1 MNLGKLDKATTISA
15 VGHLGVILWAIMGD
29 WLFAPKDMPPMEV
42 AEVSLLTEGEYQA
55 MMASAP
61 KSDPEATPT
70 EEPPAVEAPEPIDT
84 TLPEAEPLPEPEPA
98 PEPDAPAEPVPMEE
112 VLPEEV
118 PVAPEA
124 QPLPVPEP
132 APQVAEEE
140 QPIPV
145 PESTVKPKPRPAQ
158 RITDVPVESPEDTP
172 EVADEATPEV
182 SDQAEP
188 EAEVVETTEPAAA
201 PEESAAMVS
210 PDATESDAPELAP
223 TASRRPQS
231 RPERQVQADETAEP
245 EAQATEEAPAEDPVE
260 QSDAEAE
267 AIAAALTEAAATET
281 SSSADASLPEGPPMT
296 AGEKD
301 GVRVAINSC
310 WNIGSLS
317 SAAQRVKLVMRV
329 EMNED
334 GTPIG
339 SSIEM
344 TGFEGGDEAAAQQA
358 FEAAKRAV
366 VRGVKGCGGK
376 PGYQLDPAKYGEWN
390 VMNLTFDASGMRLR

>member
-1 MNLGKLDKATTISA
+1 MNLGSMDKASTISA
-15 VGHLGVILWAIMGD
+15 IGHLGVILWALMGD

-42 AEVSLLTEGEYQA
+42 AEVSLLTEGEFQA

-61 KSDPEATPT
+61 KPDPAAKPVEETPVVQ
-70 EEPPAVEAPEPIDT
+70 PPEPVDT
-84 TLPEAEPLPEPEPA
+84 SLPT
-98 PEPDAPAEPVPMEE
+98 PDVPVPVEDI
-112 VLPEEV
+112 LPEEV
-118 PVAPEA
+118 PVAPEV
-124 QPLPVPEP
+124 QPVAVPEP
-132 APQVAEEE
+132 APQVAEVE

-145 PESTVKPKPRPAQ
+145 PVSSKKPKPRPAQ
-158 RITDVPVESPEDTP
+158 RITDVPVESPQDTP
-172 EVADEATPEV
+172 EVADTATPEV

-188 EAEVVETTEPAAA
+188 EAEVVQTTEPAAA
-201 PEESAAMVS
+201 PEESAAVVA
-210 PDATESDAPELAP
+210 PDATASDAPELAP

-231 RPERQVQADETAEP
+231 RPKRQVQAEDAP
-245 EAQATEEAPAEDPVE
+245 KPQPQATEQTNTQP
-260 QSDAEAE
+260 DADAE
-267 AIAAALTEAAATET
+267 AIAAALAEAAATEAPST
-281 SSSADASLPEGPPMT
+281 ATGLPEGPPMT

-317 SAAQRVKLVMRV
+317 TAAQRVKLVIRV

-339 SSIEM
+339 PSITM
-344 TGFEGGDEAAAQQA
+344 TSYQDGDAAAAQQA

-366 VRGVKGCGGK
+366 VRGVRGCGGK
-376 PGYQLDPAKYGEWN
+376 PGYQLDPAKYGQWN

>member
-1 MNLGKLDKATTISA
+1 MNLGSMDKASTISA
-15 VGHLGVILWAIMGD
+15 VGHLGVILWAVMGD

-42 AEVSLLTEGEYQA
+42 AEVSLMSEGEYQA

-61 KSDPEATPT
+61 KPDPAAAPT

-84 TLPEAEPLPEPEPA
+84 SLPEPQSQTDPPPS
-98 PEPDAPAEPVPMEE
+98 PEAPAEPVPVEE
-112 VLPEEV
+112 VLPENV
-118 PVAPEA
+118 PVSPEA
-124 QPLPVPEP
+124 QPVAVPEP

-140 QPIPV
+140 QPIPA
-145 PESTVKPKPRPAQ
+145 PETSVKPKPRPAQ
-158 RITDVPVESPEDTP
+158 RITDVPVESQQDTP
-172 EVADEATPEV
+172 EVAETVTPEV

-188 EAEVVETTEPAAA
+188 EAEVVEVTEPAAA
-201 PEESAAMVS
+201 PEESAAMVA

-223 TASRRPQS
+223 TRSRRPQS
-231 RPERQVQADETAEP
+231 RPERQVQADEAAEP
-245 EAQATEEAPAEDPVE
+245 QAQATEEATAEAD
-260 QSDAEAE
+260 QADAEAE
-267 AIAAALTEAAATET
+267 AIAAALAEAAAAEAT
-281 SSSADASLPEGPPMT
+281 SAASNIPEGPPMT

-317 SAAQRVKLVMRV
+317 TAAQRVKLVMRV

-334 GTPIG
+334 GTPVPA
-339 SSIEM
+339 SVQM
-344 TGFEGGDEAAAQQA
+344 TSFEGGDEAAAQQA

-376 PGYQLDPAKYGEWN
+376 PGYQLDPEKYGQWN